1 MGRCYGNDLRRR
13 VVGAIE
19 DGLSARVA
27 AARFSVAPSTAIHWH
42 RRWREA
48 GSIEP
53 DRQGQPPGSK
63 LDAHEAF
70 ILGLVEETK
79 DMTLAEIA
87 EKLAAEHGVRVC
99 LATVWHFFAKRGLTH
114 TKKTGHA
121 SEQQRPDVLA
131 RRRLW
136 FDGQMELDPE
146 RLIFIDE
153 RRRRWPG

>member
-114 TKKTGHA
+114 KKRRAMHR
-121 SEQQRPDVLA
+121 SSSA
-131 RRRLW
+131 RTCSRGAGSGSMARW
-136 FDGQMELDPE
+136 S
-146 RLIFIDE
+146 LI
-153 RRRRWPG
+153 RNG